1 MHGACV
7 CGVHVHCMCV
17 CVLVCV
23 YVCMFI
29 HVCVV
34 CLMCSLCMVVCVL
47 VYVLVCVCWC
57 VCVGVCVLV
66 CVCVCVCVCACRHVV
81 WTSNGYIH
89 MCGYTFES
97 FTSSVS
103 DVLVWTNDHMIQWLD
118 LAGLRQFSGGLKES
132 GVHGGVVALDN
143 DFDHE
148 KLAVAMG
155 VPLSSPEVS
164 PSPFVG
170 STAKHPLP
178 TKQVF

>member
-1 MHGACV
+1 
-7 CGVHVHCMCV
+7 
-17 CVLVCV
+17 
-23 YVCMFI
+23 
-29 HVCVV
+29 
-34 CLMCSLCMVVCVL
+34 
-47 VYVLVCVCWC
+47 
-57 VCVGVCVLV
+57 
-66 CVCVCVCVCACRHVV
+66 
-81 WTSNGYIH
+81 
-89 MCGYTFES
+89 
-97 FTSSVS
+97 
-103 DVLVWTNDHMIQWLD
+103 MIQWLD